1 MYKTSNNTFKK
12 KKKSTHWNMSPT
24 YSKTLV
30 KVQNKTYQNQYDIGT
45 EMIKQI
51 NRKENRV
58 SKHTYEYIR
67 AVPGTE

>member
-1 MYKTSNNTFKK
+1 
-12 KKKSTHWNMSPT
+12 MSPT

-30 KVQNKTYQNQYDIGT
+30 NVQNKTYQKQYDIGM

-51 NRKENRV
+51 NRKENRA

-67 AVPGTE
+67 AVSGTE

>member
-1 MYKTSNNTFKK
+1 
-12 KKKSTHWNMSPT
+12 MSPT